1 MTTKSKIQQSLRG
14 SFNTIAAIILAA
26 ISMAMPSTSQ
36 AQEGLQADLNHDG
49 TVNISDVSYLINII
63 LGKTTDAA
71 VEAGL
76 CPNTMHPHIID
87 LGLPSGTKWTCCNVG
102 ASSPELYGGYYAW
115 GETLTKEIYSDATYC
130 HYDSENSS
138 YLSIGD
144 DIAGTIYD
152 VATVKWG
159 DKYRMPS
166 YEQYNELINNC
177 SYEWTTLNGVNGC
190 QFTGPSGGTIF
201 MPAAGY
207 RWGDSLYDAGSGGS
221 YWSSTQNPNG
231 SYGAYYLSFDSGY
244 ASYYNGYWYR
254 YLGQSVRPV
263 AE

>member
-1 MTTKSKIQQSLRG
+1 MTTKSKIQPSTRG
-14 SFNTIAAIILAA
+14 IFNTIAAIILAA
-26 ISMAMPSTSQ
+26 MSMAIPSTSY
-36 AQEGLQADLNHDG
+36 AQLGFRTDIDDNG

-63 LGKTTDAA
+63 LGKATDAA

-76 CPNTMHPHIID
+76 CPNTMHPHVID

-102 ASSPELYGGYYAW
+102 AANPIEYGDYYAW

-159 DKYRMPS
+159 EKYRMPS
-166 YEQYNELINNC
+166 YEQYDELINNC

-207 RWGDSLYDAGSGGS
+207 RWYGDLYDAGSYGY
-221 YWSSTQNPNG
+221 YWSSTQYPGYSDGACGLYFYSG
-231 SYGAYYLSFDSGY
+231 SAYCNYWRRLGGLS
-244 ASYYNGYWYR
+244 
-254 YLGQSVRPV
+254 LRPV

>member
-49 TVNISDVSYLINII
+49 TVNISDVSYLISLIM
-63 LGKTTDAA
+63 GRTTDVA
-71 VEAGL
+71 VTAGI
-76 CPNTMHPHIID
+76 CPNAMHPHVID
-87 LGLPSGTKWTCCNVG
+87 LGLPSGTKWTCCNIG
-102 ASSPELYGGYYAW
+102 ATNPIEYGDYYAW
-115 GETLTKEIYSDATYC
+115 GEWFTKKDYSEATYC

-159 DKYRMPS
+159 EKYRMPS

-207 RWGDSLYDAGSGGS
+207 RWDDNLGSAGSYGL
-221 YWSSTQNPNG
+221 YWSSTQGPYS
-231 SYGAYYLSFDSGY
+231 SYDAYDLGFDSGGAYYGY
-244 ASYYNGYWYR
+244 YCWRRDN
-254 YLGQSVRPV
+254 GQSVRPV